1 MSLSKAVLR
10 FAAPLPKL
18 EQYQRYLFLGPHPDD
33 IEIGAGATA
42 AKLAAQRKSICFLIC
57 TDGRYGTDHAPDGL
71 YGVALAAVRR
81 KEAVASAEMLGVK
94 DVRFLDFCD
103 GGFYDPQALWLAI
116 ARTVDDFKPEVI
128 FAPDPWVASE
138 CHSDHLNVGRAARS
152 IAVFAPNPGIMAR
165 HGLSP
170 VSVQALAYYMTAKPN
185 QYVNTRGFLS
195 RQLESIYGC
204 HKSQFPK
211 KDAVAVYLKLRAA
224 DFGLRALCGCAEGFR
239 VLGQT
244 QMHCLPEAGL

>member
-1 MSLSKAVLR
+1 
-10 FAAPLPKL
+10 
-18 EQYQRYLFLGPHPDD
+18 
-33 IEIGAGATA
+33 
-42 AKLAAQRKSICFLIC
+42 
-57 TDGRYGTDHAPDGL
+57 
-71 YGVALAAVRR
+71 
-81 KEAVASAEMLGVK
+81 
-94 DVRFLDFCD
+94 
-103 GGFYDPQALWLAI
+103 
-116 ARTVDDFKPEVI
+116 
-128 FAPDPWVASE
+128 
-138 CHSDHLNVGRAARS
+138 
-152 IAVFAPNPGIMAR
+152 
-165 HGLSP
+165 
-170 VSVQALAYYMTAKPN
+170 MTAKPN